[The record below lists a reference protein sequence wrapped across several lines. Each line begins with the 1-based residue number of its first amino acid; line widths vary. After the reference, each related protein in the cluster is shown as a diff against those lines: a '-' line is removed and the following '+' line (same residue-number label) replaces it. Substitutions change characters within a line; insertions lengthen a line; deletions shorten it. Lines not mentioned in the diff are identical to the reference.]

1 MRTALAIIVL
11 AALAVPAGAQPKRHP
26 QPEKPPIIDMDGMK
40 IDGRLRGVQL
50 LYFLDR
56 ANQELDRAS
65 LEKRSFIPELVRT
78 LDEEQL

>member
-1 MRTALAIIVL
+1 MKLALVLVAVL
-11 AALAVPAGAQPKRHP
+11 AAPALAQPKREP
-26 QPEKPPIIDMDGMK
+26 KKPPPIIEMDGMK
-40 IDGRLRGVQL
+40 LDGRLRGVQL

-56 ANQELDRAS
+56 ANEELDRAS

>member
-11 AALAVPAGAQPKRHP
+11 AALAVPAAAQPKRHQ

>member
-1 MRTALAIIVL
+1 MKLALVLVAVL
-11 AALAVPAGAQPKRHP
+11 AAPALAQPRREPKKSP
-26 QPEKPPIIDMDGMK
+26 PPIIDMDGMK

-56 ANQELDRAS
+56 ANEELDRAS